1 MESNVNFERL
11 ERFAADIRIETIKM
25 FADAGYGHI
34 GGAMSIADVLAVL
47 YGHVMDIDPKN
58 PLWEK
63 RDRLVLSKGHSG
75 PALYSA
81 LALKGYFPMEE
92 LKTLNKGGTNLP
104 SHCDR
109 QKTPGIDMTTGSLGQ
124 GVSTAMG
131 IAMGIRMRG
140 QKSYTYLIIGDGELQ
155 EGQVWEG
162 AQFAAHQKLD
172 RLIAFIDYNKKQLD
186 GKVKDICDPLDI
198 PKKFES
204 FGWNAQIIKGYDVRE
219 IYNAIAA
226 AKNETGKPSVIVLD
240 TIKGKGCSFAEK
252 ADFNHYM
259 IITGEMAEEAIKD
272 IESRFEN

>member
-1 MESNVNFERL
+1 
-11 ERFAADIRIETIKM
+11 
-25 FADAGYGHI
+25 
-34 GGAMSIADVLAVL
+34 MSIADVLAVL

>member
-1 MESNVNFERL
+1 MESNVDFERL